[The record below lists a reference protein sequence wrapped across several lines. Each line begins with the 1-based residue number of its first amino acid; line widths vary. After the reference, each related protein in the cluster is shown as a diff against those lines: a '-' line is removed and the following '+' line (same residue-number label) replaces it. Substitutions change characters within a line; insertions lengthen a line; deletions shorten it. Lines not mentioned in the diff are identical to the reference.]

1 MTVLAL
7 AGQRTLEPGGL
18 KNRYDVVMADSLVL
32 DAEYR
37 AFVKALHPSTVQA
50 VVQIEVWWHQKLFP
64 SVMAIISG
72 SFDDPLQRPEEE
84 LDTEFRHEI
93 GPVVLGL
100 VNGHPDPAV
109 REAAD
114 YLQSR
119 IFGTLF
125 YMKPKRA
132 ERRDGQE
139 AQIAVRRV
147 HDGLSVLRKAV
158 YHAPFRIN
166 RPADPTW
173 DGVPVGNSEPL
184 PSREAAEQ
192 ES

>member
-1 MTVLAL
+1 M
-7 AGQRTLEPGGL
+7 G
-18 KNRYDVVMADSLVL
+18 MADSLVL

-93 GPVVLGL
+93 GPVVIGL

-119 IFGTLF
+119 IFGALF
-125 YMKPKRA
+125 YMNPKRA
-132 ERRDGQE
+132 ERQDGQE
-139 AQIAVRRV
+139 ALIAVRRV
-147 HDGLSVLRKAV
+147 HDGLSALRKAV

-192 ES
+192 ER